1 MYSGPPLFTNILH
14 CHNFSLRIQP
24 LHTGH
29 LWSSPLRETGGSIRG
44 AWCEVA
50 DYPQATITFFSLQE
64 LGTTV
69 ASLRDVSHYYFDG
82 QGKNIRPMIVQLM
95 AGACNHHTCET
106 RYVHSN
112 KISFRFGPITMTCF
126 VSLSSECSESWFLRS
141 SLSIYNAL
149 HKHQQ
154 SFSYNIWQILVFSC
168 FVHFLMTQ
176 LA

>member
-29 LWSSPLRETGGSIRG
+29 LWLSPLRETGGSIRG